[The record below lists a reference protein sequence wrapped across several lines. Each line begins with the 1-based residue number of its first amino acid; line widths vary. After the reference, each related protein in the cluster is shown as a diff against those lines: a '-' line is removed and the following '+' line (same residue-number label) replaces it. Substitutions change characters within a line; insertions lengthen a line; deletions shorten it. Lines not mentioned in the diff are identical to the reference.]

1 MNVTVD
7 NNLVEWVIGL
17 RRWFHQHPELG
28 MQERE
33 TQQKVLAALAE
44 LGIEHRPAAG
54 TGVIAT
60 VRGNSERPMIA
71 LRADMDAL
79 RVTEARTELNRD
91 YRSQNEGVMHAC
103 GHDAHMAMLLGAAR
117 WLQQHRAKL
126 PGSVR
131 LLFQPSEEDPPGG
144 AVPLVADGGLDGA
157 DAVLG
162 LHVLGDAPSGELRF
176 RPGPFMAQTRR
187 FDLTVQGKAGHHMCP
202 QDNIDPVAFAARFI
216 TLVQSDI
223 RSALSPDEVYV
234 LGFGAI
240 SGGSQFNQTPATCA
254 LNGSFRAFSFEAAE
268 RIETAMRRLLA
279 GLVEEF
285 RIDGVADLPRFEL
298 EVERGYPALVNN
310 PAFTARAAAVLRKRF
325 PRVVDD
331 ARQNL
336 GGEDFAYYL
345 ERVPGLFAFIGCADP
360 GRGIVHINHS
370 ELFDINEP
378 VLGTGVDVMLT
389 IALDFLSDPAAYR
402 PPAT

>member
-28 MQERE
+28 MKEVE
-33 TQQKVLAALAE
+33 TQRKVMAMLAE

-60 VRGNSERPMIA
+60 VQGSSERPMIA

-79 RVTEARTELNRD
+79 RVTEARTALNRD

-117 WLQQHRAKL
+117 WLQEHRAEL

-144 AVPLVADGGLDGA
+144 AVPLVADGGLDGV

-187 FDLTVQGKAGHHMCP
+187 FDLTVQGKAGHH
-202 QDNIDPVAFAARFI
+202 
-216 TLVQSDI
+216 
-223 RSALSPDEVYV
+223 
-234 LGFGAI
+234 
-240 SGGSQFNQTPATCA
+240 
-254 LNGSFRAFSFEAAE
+254 
-268 RIETAMRRLLA
+268 
-279 GLVEEF
+279 
-285 RIDGVADLPRFEL
+285 
-298 EVERGYPALVNN
+298 
-310 PAFTARAAAVLRKRF
+310 
-325 PRVVDD
+325 
-331 ARQNL
+331 
-336 GGEDFAYYL
+336 
-345 ERVPGLFAFIGCADP
+345 
-360 GRGIVHINHS
+360 
-370 ELFDINEP
+370 
-378 VLGTGVDVMLT
+378 
-389 IALDFLSDPAAYR
+389 
-402 PPAT
+402 